1 MGTDFT
7 IRVDE
12 IQGIFNV
19 PVDIFVPFSC
29 FVLKK
34 KSKNN
39 YCDRT
44 IHISRFSATIM
55 RH

>member
-34 KSKNN
+34 KA
-39 YCDRT
+39 RT
-44 IHISRFSATIM
+44 TTVTEQYIFQDFLRPS
-55 RH
+55 